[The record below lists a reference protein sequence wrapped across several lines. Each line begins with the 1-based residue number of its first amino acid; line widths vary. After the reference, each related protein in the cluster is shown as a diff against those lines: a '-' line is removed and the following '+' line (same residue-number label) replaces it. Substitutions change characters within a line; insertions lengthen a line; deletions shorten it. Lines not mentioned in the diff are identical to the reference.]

1 MDAYPDD
8 YVNHNLPLVLLS
20 GLEAG
25 SEDHH
30 EPLAEYP
37 LLSERAHHIFSD
49 FPPLSGAVA
58 DELRRVLLAED
69 GSQMPW
75 KAGQSFNGNPSAPR
89 IGYKIKSTG
98 RVGLLTSLILQDRLN
113 VGC

>member
-25 SEDHH
+25 PEEANES
-30 EPLAEYP
+30 LFEYP
-37 LLSERAHHIFSD
+37 LLAERGHHIFSD

-58 DELRRVLLAED
+58 EELRRVLLAED

-75 KAGQSFNGNPSAPR
+75 KAGQSQSSNGNQSAPR

-98 RVGLLTSLILQDRLN
+98 RVGYVSGSPWRRGL
-113 VGC
+113 C